1 MDRRQTLSTSGS
13 GDLRDAVSAV
23 YGSDAAA
30 AMIEVSSGDGMIG
43 VSGLAGP
50 PQVSRAGRGYVTLF
64 VNRRWI
70 QSRRLS
76 FAVEQAYEG
85 LLMVGR
91 RPVAVLNLKIPYEE
105 VDVNVHPTKA
115 EVRFRDESMV
125 FGAVQKAVRQA
136 LLASAPTPE
145 MRNDQPLGFQ
155 PQPSTPI
162 LWQRGVDVA
171 QRGASPGATT
181 LEATA
186 PAMVRT
192 LPLLRVIGQFGAVYI
207 IAEGPD
213 GMYLIDQHAAH
224 ERVLYDRFVEAR
236 ARQSP
241 EVQGLLD
248 PVTVELSPRHRSL
261 LSAES
266 DALRSH
272 GFELEAFD
280 DGGSHVI
287 RAVPAS
293 LGAADPRESITRF
306 LDLMLEEGEM
316 DGRDRV
322 AMSLACHGA
331 IRAGKTLGIDEMRDL
346 VRQLEETASPNTCPH
361 GRPTMVHMS
370 GELLAREFGR
380 R

>member
-1 MDRRQTLSTSGS
+1 
-13 GDLRDAVSAV
+13 
-23 YGSDAAA
+23 
-30 AMIEVSSGDGMIG
+30 
-43 VSGLAGP
+43 
-50 PQVSRAGRGYVTLF
+50 
-64 VNRRWI
+64 
-70 QSRRLS
+70 
-76 FAVEQAYEG
+76 VEQAYEG